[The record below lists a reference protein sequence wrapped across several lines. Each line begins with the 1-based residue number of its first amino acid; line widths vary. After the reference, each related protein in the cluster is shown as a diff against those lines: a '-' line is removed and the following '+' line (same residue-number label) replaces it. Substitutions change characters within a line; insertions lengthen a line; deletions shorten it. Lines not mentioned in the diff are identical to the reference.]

1 MHRTYRVIIEPD
13 VRGYHGYVP
22 ALRGCHTW
30 GKTIAETSVNIREA
44 ISVYLESLAAHGEAI
59 PEDQSFESFTT
70 VDVAPRRRMRNRRR
84 QYA

>member
-30 GKTIAETSVNIREA
+30 GKTIAEARTNAREA
-44 ISVYLESLAAHGEAI
+44 ITLYLESLTAHGEAI
-59 PEDQSFESFTT
+59 PEDQSFEAFTT
-70 VDVAPRRRMRNRRR
+70 VDVAPRRRSRSRRR
-84 QYA
+84 QYV

>member
-1 MHRTYRVIIEPD
+1 MHHTYRIIIEPD

-30 GKTIAETSVNIREA
+30 GKTIAETNTNIREA
-44 ISVYLESLAAHGEAI
+44 ITLYLESLTAHGEII
-59 PEDQSFESFTT
+59 PEDRSFESFTT
-70 VDVAPRRRMRNRRR
+70 VDLAPRRTRSRRR